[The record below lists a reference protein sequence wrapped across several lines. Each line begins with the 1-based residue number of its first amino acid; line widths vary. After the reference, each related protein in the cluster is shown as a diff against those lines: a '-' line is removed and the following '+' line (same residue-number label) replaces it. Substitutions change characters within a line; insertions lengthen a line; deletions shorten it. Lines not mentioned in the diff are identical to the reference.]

1 MPDYTFEALGKAGDR
16 NNGTLTATSERE
28 AALMLDARGLFPVKI
43 TQAKAKGTGTH
54 ARRVKGRVISAFYSQ
69 LADLLQSGV
78 PLLKSLDILEKQTSH
93 QGLGFALREVR
104 AKVADGQT
112 LADAMRP
119 FPKTFNE
126 LAVSMVRA
134 GQEGGFL
141 EDVLRRIADFTEH
154 QEDLKAKVIGSMAY
168 PVLLGII
175 GFIILNVLVIFFVPK
190 FEPIFERLKTKG
202 ELPSLTVFIIGLSHF
217 MIDNWWWMVPLGV
230 TAIIAFVSWKRSESG
245 RITFDRVKLRIPV
258 AGKLVLSL
266 ALGRFTRILGTLLA
280 NGIPILRSLQI
291 AKDSTGN
298 RVLAAAIEESAE
310 NITAGQKL
318 AAPLRRCKY
327 FPSDVVEMIA
337 VAEESN
343 SLEKVLVDIAN
354 ALEKRSARQLE
365 LFVKLLEP
373 IMLLV
378 MAVVVLL
385 VVLGLLMP
393 VFNLGKTISSGGV

>member
-1 MPDYTFEALGKAGDR
+1 MFEALGKAGDR
-16 NNGTLTATSERE
+16 SNGTLTATSERE
-28 AALMLDARGLFPVKI
+28 AALMLDSRGLFPVRISETK
-43 TQAKAKGTGTH
+43 TRASSSSG
-54 ARRVKGRVISAFYSQ
+54 RRVKGRVISAFYSQ

-78 PLLKSLDILEKQTSH
+78 PLLRSLDILEKQSSN
-93 QGLGFALREVR
+93 QALSFALREVR
-104 AKVADGQT
+104 ARVADGTT
-112 LADAMRP
+112 LADSMRP
-119 FPKTFNE
+119 FPKVFNE

-154 QEDLKAKVIGSMAY
+154 QEDLKGKVVGSLAY
-168 PVLLGII
+168 PVVLGVI
-175 GFIILNVLVIFFVPK
+175 GFIILNVLVIFFVPN
-190 FEPIFERLKTKG
+190 FEPIFAKLKEKGRLPG
-202 ELPSLTVFIIGLSHF
+202 LTTFIIGLSHF
-217 MIDNWWWMVPLGV
+217 MIDNWWWMVPAAGG
-230 TAIIAFVSWKRSESG
+230 AIFGFLYWKRSPSG
-245 RITFDRVKLRIPV
+245 RITFDRVKLRVPV

-280 NGIPILRSLQI
+280 NGIPILRSLEI

-298 RVLAAAIEESAE
+298 RVLAEAIHESAE

-373 IMLLV
+373 FMLLF
-378 MAVVVLL
+378 MAAIILVVVM
-385 VVLGLLMP
+385 GLLLP
-393 VFNLGKTISSGGV
+393 VFRMGSAVG

>member
-1 MPDYTFEALGKAGDR
+1 MPDFVYEAIGKTGNRA
-16 NNGTLTATSERE
+16 NGSVTATSERE
-28 AALMLDARGLFPVKI
+28 AALMLDSQGLFPVRISK
-43 TQAKAKGTGTH
+43 TKDKAAGGGV
-54 ARRVKGRVISAFYSQ
+54 RRVKGRVISAFYAQ

-78 PLLKSLDILEKQTSH
+78 PLLKALDILEKQNSNTA
-93 QGLGFALREVR
+93 LKFALREVR
-104 AKVADGQT
+104 ARVADGST
-112 LADAMRP
+112 LADSMKP
-119 FPKTFNE
+119 YPKVFNE
-126 LAVSMVRA
+126 LSVSMVRA

-168 PVLLGII
+168 PVLLAVI

-190 FEPIFERLKTKG
+190 FEPIFERLKAKG
-202 ELPSLTVFIIGLSHF
+202 ELPALTTFIIGLSHF
-217 MIDNWWWMVPLGV
+217 IIDNWWWMVPLGV
-230 TAIIAFVSWKRSESG
+230 GAFIAFIAWKRSDQG
-245 RITFDRVKLRIPV
+245 RMIFDHIKLRFPV
-258 AGKLVLSL
+258 GGKLVLSL

-280 NGIPILRSLQI
+280 NGIPILRSLEI

-298 RVLAAAIEESAE
+298 RVLADAIHEAAE

-327 FPSDVVEMIA
+327 FPTDVVEMIA

-373 IMLLV
+373 FMLLF
-378 MAVVVLL
+378 MAAIVLVVVM
-385 VVLGLLMP
+385 GLLLP
-393 VFNLGKTISSGGV
+393 VFKMGSAVG

>member
-1 MPDYTFEALGKAGDR
+1 MPDYTYEAMGRAGDR
-16 NNGTLTATSERE
+16 SAGVLTATSERE
-28 AALMLDARGLFPVKI
+28 AALMLDARGLFPVRI
-43 TQAKAKGTGTH
+43 TAAKVKGAAAGH
-54 ARRVKGRVISAFYSQ
+54 GRRVKGRVMAAFYSQ

-78 PLLKSLDILEKQTSH
+78 PLLRSLDILEKQTKNPS
-93 QGLGFALREVR
+93 LSFAVREVR
-104 AKVADGQT
+104 ARVADGTT
-112 LADAMRP
+112 LADSMLP
-119 FPKTFNE
+119 FPKVFNE

-134 GQEGGFL
+134 GQEGGVL

-154 QEDLKAKVIGSMAY
+154 QEELKAEVVGSMAY
-168 PVLLGII
+168 PVVLGVI

-190 FEPIFERLKTKG
+190 FETIFDRLKAKDQ
-202 ELPSLTVFIIGLSHF
+202 LPSLTTFIIGLSHF
-217 MIDNWWWMVPLGV
+217 MVGNWWWLVPLGAGAV
-230 TAIIAFVSWKRSESG
+230 FGFLYWKRSEQG
-245 RITFDRVKLRIPV
+245 RVTFDRIKLKFPV

-280 NGIPILRSLQI
+280 NGIPILRSLEI

-298 RVLAAAIEESAE
+298 RILAQAIHESAE

-373 IMLLV
+373 FMLLF
-378 MAVVVLL
+378 MAAIVLVVVM
-385 VVLGLLMP
+385 GLLLP
-393 VFNLGKTISSGGV
+393 VFKMGSAVG

>member
-1 MPDYTFEALGKAGDR
+1 MPDFTYEAMAKTGTR
-16 NNGTLTATSERE
+16 ENGTLTATSERE
-28 AALMLDARGLFPVKI
+28 AAMMLDSRGLFPVNI
-43 TQAKAKGTGTH
+43 AVLKAKGMSFGGSR
-54 ARRVKGRVISAFYSQ
+54 RRVKGRIVSAFYSQ

-78 PLLKSLDILEKQTSH
+78 PLLRSLDILERQSTNPNLS
-93 QGLGFALREVR
+93 FAVREVR
-104 AKVADGQT
+104 AKVADGT
-112 LADAMRP
+112 NLADAMRP
-119 FPKTFNE
+119 FPNVFNE

-154 QEDLKAKVIGSMAY
+154 QEDLKSKVVGSMAY
-168 PVLLGII
+168 PVFLAVV
-175 GFIILNVLVIFFVPK
+175 GFIILNVLVIVFVPK
-190 FEPIFERLKTKG
+190 FETIFEKLRQKG
-202 ELPSLTVFIIGLSHF
+202 TLPVLTTHLINVSHF
-217 MIDNWWWMVPLGV
+217 MQDYWYILLGIGIV
-230 TAIIAFVSWKRSESG
+230 LYFAFRSWKASPSG
-245 RITFDRVKLRIPV
+245 RMIFDRVKLRIPV
-258 AGKLVLSL
+258 MGKLVLSL

-298 RVLAAAIEESAE
+298 KVLALAIEQSAE

-318 AAPLRRCKY
+318 AQPLRRCTY

-354 ALEKRSARQLE
+354 GLEKRSARQLE

-378 MAVVVLL
+378 MAAIVLVVVM
-385 VVLGLLMP
+385 GLLLP
-393 VFNLGKTISSGGV
+393 VFKIGSAVG